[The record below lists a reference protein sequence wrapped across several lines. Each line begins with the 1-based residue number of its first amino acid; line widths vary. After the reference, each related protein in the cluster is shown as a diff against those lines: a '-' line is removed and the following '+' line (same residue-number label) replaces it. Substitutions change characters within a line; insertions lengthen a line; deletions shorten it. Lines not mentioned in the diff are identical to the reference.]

1 MEETEASGLAPLRPF
16 AQLATERAVGASL
29 DVGGPL
35 ESAVGR
41 LEVSGTLF
49 GSRLARAVVARELA
63 TTTPSGARQFELIN
77 ASSPTRTW
85 GAEAMLRLLREPFRV
100 TATYAYTRA
109 TEWDATAPAAAAPV
123 AARREVS
130 LIPRH
135 TAGVV
140 ASLEQEGVQRI
151 GFECYY
157 TGRQA
162 LHDNP
167 YRSESRP
174 YVVVGVLAERVLR
187 TPFGPARFFVNAEN
201 LLA

>member
-1 MEETEASGLAPLRPF
+1 R
-16 AQLATERAVGASL
+16 
-29 DVGGPL
+29 DVAG
-35 ESAVGR
+35 V
-41 LEVSGTLF
+41 
-49 GSRLARAVVARELA
+49 
-63 TTTPSGARQFELIN
+63 TPSGTPQFELTN
-77 ASSPTRTW
+77 APLPTRTW
-85 GAEAMLRLLREPFRV
+85 GAESMLRLLREPFRV

-109 TEWDATAPAAAAPV
+109 TAWDETAVV
-123 AARREVS
+123 AARREVP

-140 ASLEQEGVQRI
+140 ASFEQEGVQRV
-151 GFECYY
+151 GFEFYY

-187 TPFGPARFFVNAEN
+187 TPFGSARLFVNAEN
-201 LLA
+201 LLDVRQTRVDPLLLPSPGLGGRRTADVWSLLEGRTFNIGVRLSY